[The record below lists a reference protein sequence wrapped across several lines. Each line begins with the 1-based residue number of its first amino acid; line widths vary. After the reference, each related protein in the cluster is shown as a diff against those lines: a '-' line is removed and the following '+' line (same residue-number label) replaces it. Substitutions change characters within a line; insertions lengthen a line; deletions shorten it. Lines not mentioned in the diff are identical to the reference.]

1 MISSRRFKATA
12 TDGRTL
18 EGYASIYGAP
28 SGTIREIGRTFTE
41 TIQRGAF
48 DASLAAGSDVK
59 LYFQHDP
66 SMPLARTQSG
76 TLTLR
81 SDEKG
86 LKFSAELPDTT
97 LGNDVRTMLQRGDLS
112 GEMSFGFAVRA
123 DEWNKEKTFRAVTR
137 ADLYE
142 VSIVVDAAYPQTS
155 SSLRDAG
162 RETNARVLTLRAR
175 SHNVTELD

>member
-48 DASLAAGSDVK
+48 DASLAAGGDVK

-76 TLTLR
+76 TARSTSSAIGIVDGSGASMAHSSSIASLPHRPQLDVVFPSRGRGAGARPPVSTETTLNSLLT
-81 SDEKG
+81 
-86 LKFSAELPDTT
+86 AEL
-97 LGNDVRTMLQRGDLS
+97 LAQ
-112 GEMSFGFAVRA
+112 
-123 DEWNKEKTFRAVTR
+123 
-137 ADLYE
+137 
-142 VSIVVDAAYPQTS
+142 
-155 SSLRDAG
+155 
-162 RETNARVLTLRAR
+162 
-175 SHNVTELD
+175 